1 MIYKGYIFD
10 LDGTVLDSMGVWHDV
25 DVEFLGKRGLP
36 FSEEYGKAISHMKL
50 ELAAEYTV
58 ELYGLNEKP
67 SDIMREWL
75 DMAEYEFKCR
85 VGLKPYA
92 KELLELL
99 HVLGIPVA
107 AATTSR
113 RSLYRP
119 ALERNGI
126 LGYFDAFSDAEK
138 AERGKDSP
146 EIFLRAAEMLGK
158 EIKDC
163 IVFEDTPQ
171 AIKTAKKAGFTVAA
185 VAEKGKAD
193 DSGIFG
199 SADMVIEDFTG
210 VFKELERESECK
222 KIFAVN

>member
-1 MIYKGYIFD
+1 MKNVVGFVIGIGLFALKAVINPFGTAADLISNVADVWTEFAGDGAQKGIEKIAEKIKEKRDFNKIAEKFRSELSAIYEGAEGESLAEKIF
-10 LDGTVLDSMGVWHDV
+10 
-25 DVEFLGKRGLP
+25 R
-36 FSEEYGKAISHMKL
+36 
-50 ELAAEYTV
+50 ELA
-58 ELYGLNEKP
+58 
-67 SDIMREWL
+67 
-75 DMAEYEFKCR
+75 
-85 VGLKPYA
+85 
-92 KELLELL
+92 
-99 HVLGIPVA
+99 
-107 AATTSR
+107 
-113 RSLYRP
+113 
-119 ALERNGI
+119 
-126 LGYFDAFSDAEK
+126 DAEN

-210 VFKELERESECK
+210 VFKELEREAECK
-222 KIFAVN
+222 KIFAVH

>member
-1 MIYKGYIFD
+1 
-10 LDGTVLDSMGVWHDV
+10 
-25 DVEFLGKRGLP
+25 
-36 FSEEYGKAISHMKL
+36 MKL

-99 HVLGIPVA
+99 HGLGIPVA

-126 LGYFDAFSDAEK
+126 LGYFDAFSDAEN

-171 AIKTAKKAGFTVAA
+171 AIRTAKKAGFTVAA
-185 VAEKGKAD
+185 VAEKGKAV
-193 DSGIFG
+193 DSDFFG

-210 VFKELERESECK
+210 VFKELKREAECK